1 MKALARKGLRDL
13 WHLRSQAI
21 AIALVIA
28 AGIANLVMS
37 RSTYESLQD
46 TRARFYRDYGFAD
59 VWGAA
64 RRAPES
70 LAMRIAAIEGVQ
82 TVETRLVAPARLQIA
97 GFDEPIRAQLV
108 SLPESG
114 EPLLNRLHLRQGRS
128 VAPGAR
134 DEVVIS
140 EVFAQAQQLR
150 PGDSLRAIVYG
161 RATRLRIV
169 GIALSPEYIY
179 QIQPGAAFPDYKRY
193 AVLWM
198 GRRALEAALDMDGA
212 FNQVTLRLLP
222 DAREATVIAALDG
235 LLLRYGGLGAY
246 GRIDQLSNRFLH
258 EELRQLSTMAT
269 IFPTIFLT
277 VAAFLLNVVLGRMID
292 TQRDQIAILKAF
304 GYSGT
309 SVALHYLGI
318 VALIGLFGTA
328 IGIAGGIALGH
339 WLAGVYQEFY
349 RFPFLDFRLGPGT
362 VALGIGV
369 SLAASLVGTFQ
380 AVRRA
385 QRLPPAEAM
394 RPPAPERYRMTLVER
409 LLPPRL
415 LGQPTRMIVR
425 HLERR
430 PWKALLSVVGL
441 ALACAIMMVG
451 RFQKDSIDWMVDVQ
465 FRLAQRNDMAVD
477 FTEATSRSAAFEL
490 RALPGVLQVEPYRSV
505 PVRLRFGTRS
515 HRTGLQ
521 GLLADA
527 QLKRPLDVQLR
538 ELQLPESGMVLTD
551 HLAGMLG
558 VKVGDVVTV
567 EVLAGRQRVVDVV
580 VAGTVKE
587 YIGVQAYMELD
598 SLNRLLREGDVVSG
612 VFLRVDPAQQLALN
626 AALERRPRV
635 AGIGMR
641 KLAIANFYET
651 LADSL
656 LVFAFVSL
664 VLGAVINFGVVYN
677 AARIA
682 LSERGRELASLR
694 VLGLTRGEVSWILL
708 GELGLLVAISIPL
721 GFAAGWALCAY
732 MASQLQ
738 SELYRVPVHISGAT
752 YTFAGLTMVA
762 STLLSAWVVRH
773 RIDHLDLVGVLKT
786 RE

>member
-1 MKALARKGLRDL
+1 VKALTRKGLRDL

-46 TRARFYRDYGFAD
+46 TRSRFYRDYALAD

-70 LAMRIAAIEGVQ
+70 LAQQIAAIDGVQ
-82 TVETRLVAPARLQIA
+82 LVETRLVAPARLQID

-114 EPLLNRLHLRQGRS
+114 EPLLNRLHLRKGRS

-169 GIALSPEYIY
+169 GVALSPEYIY

-193 AVLWM
+193 AVLWI
-198 GRRALEAALDMDGA
+198 GRHALEAALDMDGA
-212 FNQVTLRLLP
+212 FNQVAIRLLP
-222 DAREATVIAALDG
+222 DAREAAVIAALDA

-269 IFPTIFLT
+269 VFPTIFLA

-328 IGIAGGIALGH
+328 VGIVGGIALGH
-339 WLAGVYQEFY
+339 WLSGVYQEFY
-349 RFPFLDFRLGPGT
+349 RFPFLDFRLSAGT
-362 VALGIGV
+362 GALGIAV
-369 SLAASLVGTFQ
+369 SLAASLVGTLQ

-394 RPPAPERYRMTLVER
+394 RPPAPERYRRTLVER
-409 LLPPRL
+409 MLPARL
-415 LGQPTRMIVR
+415 LGQPSRMIVR

-430 PWKALLSVVGL
+430 PFKALLSVVGL

-527 QLKRPLDVQLR
+527 QLKRPLDAQMR

-558 VKVGDVVTV
+558 VKAGDVVTV
-567 EVLAGRQRVVDVV
+567 EVLQGRQRVVDVV
-580 VAGTVKE
+580 IAGTVKE
-587 YIGVQAYMELD
+587 YIGVQAYMTLD
-598 SLNRLLREGDVVSG
+598 ALNRLLREGDVVSG

-651 LADSL
+651 LASSL

-664 VLGAVINFGVVYN
+664 ALGAVINFGVVYN

-694 VLGLTRGEVSWILL
+694 VLGMTRGEVSWILL
-708 GELGLLVAISIPL
+708 GELGLLVAVSIPL

-732 MASQLQ
+732 MSSQLQ
-738 SELYRVPVHISGAT
+738 SELYRVPVHISAAT
-752 YTFAGLTMVA
+752 YTFAGLTMVV

-773 RIDHLDLVGVLKT
+773 RIDRLDLVGVLKT